1 MVKENRSPLR
11 PRPRRASVGVMT
23 DKPTPQDVD
32 AFLDSTVIGDDPA
45 LTAALAASDA
55 AGLPPIAVSAQQGK
69 FLSLLA
75 GAMQARH
82 ILEIGTLGGFST
94 IWLAR
99 GAGPQGR
106 VVTLEYEPKHA
117 EVARAN
123 LGEAGLA
130 DRVEVKV
137 GAALD
142 TLPTLTDGPFD
153 LVFIDA
159 DKENYPAYL
168 EWAVRLARPGSVI
181 VADNVIRA
189 GEILE
194 TESQDGA
201 ARAVH
206 QTLQEMGN
214 HPRLDTAVIQTVG
227 AKRWDGFA
235 LALVR

>member
-1 MVKENRSPLR
+1 MTEN
-11 PRPRRASVGVMT
+11 
-23 DKPTPQDVD
+23 PTPQDVD
-32 AFLDSTVIGDDPA
+32 DFLNNTVVGDDPA
-45 LTAALAASDA
+45 LSAAVEASDA
-55 AGLPPIAVSAQQGK
+55 AGLPQIAVSAQQGK

-75 GAMQARH
+75 GAIEARR

-99 GAGPQGR
+99 GAGPQGS

-123 LGEAGLA
+123 LERAGVA
-130 DRVEVKV
+130 DRVEVIV

-142 TLPTLTDGPFD
+142 TLPTLSGGPFD

-159 DKENYPAYL
+159 DKENYVAYL
-168 EWAVRLARPGSVI
+168 EWAVRLARPGALI
-181 VADNVIRA
+181 VADNVIRQ
-189 GEILE
+189 GQVLDP
-194 TESQDGA
+194 QDDA
-201 ARAVH
+201 QARAVRE
-206 QTLQEMGN
+206 TLQLMGE